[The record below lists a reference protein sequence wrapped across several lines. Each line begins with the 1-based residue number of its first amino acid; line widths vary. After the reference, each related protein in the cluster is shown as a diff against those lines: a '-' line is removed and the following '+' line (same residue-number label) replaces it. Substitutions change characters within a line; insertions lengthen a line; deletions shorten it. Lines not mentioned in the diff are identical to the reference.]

1 MSVGKNSISRA
12 SGAKVAPAAAPAA
25 APAVE
30 APVQPAA
37 PAPKKAP
44 AKKASASEK
53 PVRHGNYVMITE
65 ELPVWLL

>member
-12 SGAKVAPAAAPAA
+12 SGAKVAPAAAPA
-25 APAVE
+25 
-30 APVQPAA
+30 
-37 PAPKKAP
+37 PKKAP
-44 AKKASASEK
+44 AKKAPASEK